1 MEKINFE
8 LINEICKKQNFDELL
23 LQIVQQNKE
32 NKINKLLNDI
42 ENNKTFT
49 KQIKRKIYE
58 EIFEYV
64 AEVNESLKNNI
75 KEIFL
80 IASKETII
88 EINNKLNGGNIDD
101 RKN

>member
-32 NKINKLLNDI
+32 NRINKLLNDI

-49 KQIKRKIYE
+49 KQLKIKIYE

-64 AEVNESLKNNI
+64 ADVNESLKNNI

-88 EINNKLNGGNIDD
+88 EINKKLDGGNIDD